1 MKNYYYL
8 FWADAILS
16 FKKYNPKRKD
26 WIPTLLFMN
35 SFLFSINLWIIL
47 IWLKYFNIFEIT
59 LIDFHVSPI
68 STFNDFFSYFVI
80 FILPFLTINY
90 FLIFFNSRY
99 KKITEKYNQNKIRY
113 ALYYSMSILS
123 IAIITIFFLTIL
135 S

>member
-8 FWADAILS
+8 IWADAILS
-16 FKKYNPKRKD
+16 FKKFNPKRKD
-26 WIPTLLFMN
+26 WISTLLFFN
-35 SFLFSINLWIIL
+35 SFIQSINLWIIL

-68 STFNDFFSYFVI
+68 SVFNDSFTYFVI
-80 FILPFLTINY
+80 FVFPILTINY

-113 ALYYSMSILS
+113 ALYYSMSILA
-123 IAIITIFFLTIL
+123 IAIVTIFLLPIL

>member
-35 SFLFSINLWIIL
+35 SFLFSINLWIIS
-47 IWLKYFNIFEIT
+47 IWLKYFNIYKIT

-68 STFNDFFSYFVI
+68 STFNYFFSYFVI
-80 FILPFLTINY
+80 FIFPFLTINY

-99 KKITEKYNQNKIRY
+99 KKITEKYHQNETPY
-113 ALYYSMSILS
+113 ALNYSFSVGFAALVTLFGIS
-123 IAIITIFFLTIL
+123 FIN
-135 S
+135 